1 MGGELSLETYVHDDK
16 MRSFESKLNLI
27 EQSQKT
33 INDYM
38 NNGIDFYWTVHFYT
52 WPLMYLFWR
61 TP

>member
-33 INDYM
+33 MIIWIMELIFIGQY
-38 NNGIDFYWTVHFYT
+38 IS
-52 WPLMYLFWR
+52 
-61 TP
+61 TPGH